1 MTGLRAAEFI
11 RLSESREWE
20 RSSPGRLRARVFYI
34 DPDQIPMRSRSTF
47 RVLLLA
53 ALAAV
58 SGCGEDGTDPLLPAS
73 EGIRATWAG
82 ESFRGE
88 AVVYK
93 DGPRLELIGYTED
106 GQLRSRGL
114 RVRISDYAGPGS
126 YALNADAAQVM
137 YVVGGDQISAR
148 YGTTAAGAGTLVVT
162 AEADGRLVGHAAF
175 DADALP
181 SASQPAGSRA
191 RFEGMF
197 NAPVQTPGW

>member
-1 MTGLRAAEFI
+1 
-11 RLSESREWE
+11 
-20 RSSPGRLRARVFYI
+20 
-34 DPDQIPMRSRSTF
+34 MRSRSTL

-58 SGCGEDGTDPLLPAS
+58 SGCGEDGTDPLLPAPD
-73 EGIRATWAG
+73 GIHATWAG
-82 ESFRGE
+82 DSFRGE

-93 DGPRLELIGYTED
+93 DGPRLDLIGYTED
-106 GQLRSRGL
+106 GQLRSRGF

-162 AEADGRLVGHAAF
+162 EEVDGRLAGRVEF
-175 DADALP
+175 DANALP
-181 SASQPAGSRA
+181 SASLPAGDRA
-191 RFEGMF
+191 RFEGVF